1 MRTGAQLDRKAI
13 LNLER
18 EKIAAVICQTD
29 RSGARSGIRAV
40 TGSKFIIGS
49 NQRGEAIAL
58 HGLGPVDSEVNV
70 DVIYAAIA
78 EAKELGL
85 KTPVRIYGT
94 TCRRSETKSF
104 VFCQIPDEILAQLHL
119 EEEELLEVVE
129 A

>member
-1 MRTGAQLDRKAI
+1 M
-13 LNLER
+13 
-18 EKIAAVICQTD
+18 
-29 RSGARSGIRAV
+29 
-40 TGSKFIIGS
+40 
-49 NQRGEAIAL
+49 
-58 HGLGPVDSEVNV
+58 DSEVNV
-70 DVIYAAIA
+70 DVINAAIA